1 MYSNVLYW
9 VYKRTYFYVCF
20 LTSLHESIQMHV
32 GSIENKVCTTTG
44 EIHDMGW
51 GGGVYLLSHL
61 KTEASL
67 HPFYTL
73 TTVLVWKSRSFIL
86 CYSLVID
93 ATLN

>member
-1 MYSNVLYW
+1 MSV
-9 VYKRTYFYVCF
+9 
-20 LTSLHESIQMHV
+20 SSSQSIHMHV
-32 GSIENKVCTTTG
+32 GSIENKVCATTREMHNIGWVGG
-44 EIHDMGW
+44 EAGCVCVC
-51 GGGVYLLSHL
+51 GGGYLLSHL